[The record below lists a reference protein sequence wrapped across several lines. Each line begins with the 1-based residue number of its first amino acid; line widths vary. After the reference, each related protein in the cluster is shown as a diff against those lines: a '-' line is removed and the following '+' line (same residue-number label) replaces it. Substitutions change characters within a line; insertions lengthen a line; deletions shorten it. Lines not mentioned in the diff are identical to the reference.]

1 MRKVNPG
8 VSGEKIGGSCVPFM
22 SGLPPSPDA
31 DTQDRLTLTKP
42 YPNKDLRRTKTR
54 RKEHG

>member
-42 YPNKDLRRTKTR
+42 YPGNCTRT
-54 RKEHG
+54 RKGVKQE